1 MKVVRVLL
9 LCIPAVLLL
18 LGSTATAHHSSAAFD
33 LEHQVTVMG
42 TVTNFEWSN
51 PHAFIYL
58 DVKDKN
64 GETEKWRVE
73 ANSPNMLTRVGWKRD
88 IIRPGDRISVT
99 GAPAKNGTKVMRLAS
114 MELANGQKFDGQG
127 FSYGH

>member
-1 MKVVRVLL
+1 MKTWLAIL
-9 LCIPAVLLL
+9 PAIAAAVLVVC
-18 LGSTATAHHSSAAFD
+18 SPAIAHHSSAAFD
-33 LEHQVTVMG
+33 LEHPITVTG

-73 ANSPNMLTRVGWKRD
+73 ANSPNMLSRVGWRREM
-88 IIRPGDRISVT
+88 IQHGDRISVT
-99 GAPAKNGTKVMRLAS
+99 GAPAKNGTKVLRLAS
-114 MELANGQKFDGQG
+114 ALLANGQKLDGQG
-127 FSYGH
+127 FNYGH